1 MMFSMYNTKLAASSP
16 ELHEVANIEV
26 KLVLLYTFLTNDHVF
41 RLDPTTVSLVL
52 NTARERGQYDC
63 NCVFVKVCD

>member
-26 KLVLLYTFLTNDHVF
+26 KLVCPEGYATYKQPKHCWWTMQRFFQVDITRTD
-41 RLDPTTVSLVL
+41 
-52 NTARERGQYDC
+52 
-63 NCVFVKVCD
+63 